1 MTIFEFLYKGGNFYI
16 FLKTNLIKIYPKT
29 HQIAA
34 FKKNYRGAY
43 PQTPLAKHMTS
54 LYYVQCTKY
63 QYLNLIRETSQLDL
77 DRCLTS
83 TITQFIAH
91 FKYTIIAAY
100 NPVCNKRNCYV
111 CERLQ

>member
-1 MTIFEFLYKGGNFYI
+1 MTKRE
-16 FLKTNLIKIYPKT
+16 
-29 HQIAA
+29 
-34 FKKNYRGAY
+34 
-43 PQTPLAKHMTS
+43 
-54 LYYVQCTKY
+54 YYVQCTKY
-63 QYLNLIRETSQLDL
+63 QYLKLIRETSQLDL